1 VTAADYVVIH
11 VEHEGCDE
19 CAEVAVCVS
28 EFAAR
33 TSAPGATMRLG
44 LHGAQ
49 VLPRL
54 T

>member
-1 VTAADYVVIH
+1 MTVGDYVVVH
-11 VEHEGCDE
+11 TEHEGCAE
-19 CAEVAVCVS
+19 CETIGEELA